1 MSFGFN
7 GMYHFHCETQIRAK
21 LRTNCFTFR
30 FQLQWLLL
38 LPSLELHSDGKLK
51 LMEPK
56 RLARG
61 NQRALPGMSLEARY
75 MYLFGYSFV
84 EAMENFHETVQSGI
98 KYLCRKILNF
108 CKCE

>member
-21 LRTNCFTFR
+21 LRTNCLTFR

-61 NQRALPGMSLEARY
+61 NQRALTGMSLEARY
-75 MYLFGYSFV
+75 VYLFVYSFV
-84 EAMENFHETVQSGI
+84 EPIENFHENNSIGYQIFVQEEI
-98 KYLCRKILNF
+98 KFL
-108 CKCE
+108 